1 MNQLSGSP
9 AADTPIAAT
18 SLQRQLRR
26 VLREHKLARQ
36 HLAPTPVHDFRVALR
51 RCRSLTEGFASFDP
65 APAWRHLRKACK
77 RELKGLAA
85 LRDAQVMSVWVKRLR
100 LLADPQGALLRD
112 NLEHNERAGLRKA
125 RRSLEKFDR
134 KQWKAWKREMP
145 RRAAGMPLSEP
156 HFAAL
161 ALRTLSEIRPLDA
174 RCRRTGSAAS
184 CHQTR
189 VQLKRFRYSL
199 ESFLP
204 EQERVWKRDLKR
216 LQSSLGDVHDLD
228 VLRSMVVTLG
238 RAESVAEP
246 TREEWLRRIAKARNE
261 QLERYK
267 RAVLPGSGS
276 RPAKP
281 FMKRRSLFDRW
292 SDGLEVVIGVSLPDG
307 GAASASQATTGKR
320 ATAKGKRPR
329 DRRRRPS

>member
-1 MNQLSGSP
+1 
-9 AADTPIAAT
+9 
-18 SLQRQLRR
+18 
-26 VLREHKLARQ
+26 
-36 HLAPTPVHDFRVALR
+36 VHDFRVALR

-85 LRDAQVMSVWVKRLR
+85 LRDAQVMSGWVADLQ
-100 LLADPQGALLRD
+100 LLADSQGAVLRD
-112 NLEHNERAGLRKA
+112 RLEQNQREGFRKA
-125 RRSLEKFDR
+125 ERSLEEFDR
-134 KQWKAWKREMP
+134 KQWKAWKHDLPE
-145 RRAAGMPLSEP
+145 RAAGMPLSEP

-161 ALRTLSEIRPLDA
+161 ALRMLNETRPLDA

-216 LQSSLGDVHDLD
+216 LQSLLGEVHDLD
-228 VLRSMVVTLG
+228 LLRSMVVSLARAKAVPEPARAEWLG
-238 RAESVAEP
+238 R
-246 TREEWLRRIAKARNE
+246 IAAARNE
-261 QLERYK
+261 RLERYK

-276 RPAKP
+276 RTVKA
-281 FMKRRSLFDRW
+281 FTKRGSLFDRW

-307 GAASASQATTGKR
+307 GAASASQATKGKR
-320 ATAKGKRPR
+320 ATAKGNRSRGK
-329 DRRRRPS
+329 RRRPS